1 MCGLA
6 DSNLIIAVGYDL
18 VEFAPRLW
26 NAGREKRIIHI
37 DTLPA
42 EVDEYYQPEVE
53 IVSEIG
59 EALKA
64 LTGCCGR
71 REAFF
76 DEARLESTVLA
87 ELNAYA
93 KSDAVP
99 LKPQRILHD
108 MRETLSAEDIL
119 ISDCGVH
126 TLWIARLFPAELP
139 NTVIISNGFATM
151 GIGVPGG
158 IAARIAE
165 PDRRVVVVTGD
176 GGFLMNVQ
184 ELETARRLGTA
195 FVTVVWVDGAYGS
208 IQWKQEARFGR
219 SFGVGF
225 RNPDFVTLAQAFVLP
240 AISMYAS
247 AALPAAL
254 YQA

>member
-1 MCGLA
+1 
-6 DSNLIIAVGYDL
+6 Y
-18 VEFAPRLW
+18 
-26 NAGREKRIIHI
+26 
-37 DTLPA
+37 
-42 EVDEYYQPEVE
+42 
-53 IVSEIG
+53 EIG
-59 EALKA
+59 EARNA

-76 DEARLESTVLA
+76 DESRLESTVLA

-119 ISDCGVH
+119 ISDVGVH
-126 TLWIARLFPAELP
+126 KLWIARLFPAELP

-158 IAARIAE
+158 IAAKIAE
-165 PDRRVVVVTGD
+165 PKRRVVVVTGD

-184 ELETARRLGTA
+184 ELETARRLSTA

-208 IQWKQEARFGR
+208 IQWQKEAGYGR

-225 RNPDFVTLAQAFVLP
+225 GNAGFVTLAQAFGRP
-240 AISMYAS
+240 ALSIS
-247 AALPAAL
+247 
-254 YQA
+254 